1 MRLVPYRGLEVDKS
15 VNEVFSMM
23 DEFFNNSLTQSER
36 KNGFRLDVLENDKE
50 YIIEGELPGVQR
62 ENIQIDF
69 ENNLLKISVEQKNEE
84 SVEEKNYVHR
94 ERKIFSMERVLKF
107 KDINSE
113 AIEAKLEHGILNV
126 KLPKQEIIDTKTKI
140 EIQ

>member
-113 AIEAKLEHGILNV
+113 AIEAKLEQGILTV

>member
-1 MRLVPYRGLEVDKS
+1 MRMVPYRGLEVDKS
-15 VNEVFSMM
+15 FNEVFSMV
-23 DEFFNNSLTQSER
+23 DEFFSNSLTQSEV
-36 KNGFRLDVLENDKE
+36 KKGFRLDVLENDKE

-62 ENIQIDF
+62 ENIQINF
-69 ENNLLKISVEQKNEE
+69 ENNLLKISVEQKNDET
-84 SVEEKNYVHR
+84 VEEKNYIHR
-94 ERKIFSMERVLKF
+94 ERKVVSMERVLKF